1 MKGKKVPQQRLSCV
15 RVLYAMLVPFLLTL
29 LVGMTFDRQR
39 LAEHHGPSS
48 GQRGASEAGQEGPCT
63 TEDCSTV
70 LPGGRSDQ
78 LLTNSGLLL
87 RGGGSSVGSRNLE
100 QGVLQEGSGGTG
112 ADGHLPPLFLFIG
125 VLSGRGYRH
134 RRLAVREAWSDRAQ
148 RDGEVVTRFIL
159 SEDERTVQVEKEME
173 QYGDIVFVREK
184 TNYKSILFKTFYVS
198 RKAGNGLQCQCA
210 GAVGLLLFPDPA
222 FLKGLVDFQSS
233 WIFSKSSWIGAL
245 PLPLAHGL
253 VPYPEPKPKPMDLCV
268 CLSMLPYR

>member
-1 MKGKKVPQQRLSCV
+1 MKGKKLPQQRLSCV

-39 LAEHHGPSS
+39 LAQHHGPSS
-48 GQRGASEAGQEGPCT
+48 GQRGALEAGQEGPCT

-78 LLTNSGLLL
+78 PLTNSGLLL
-87 RGGGSSVGSRNLE
+87 RGGVGSVGSRNLE

-148 RDGEVVTRFIL
+148 RPGEVVTRFIL

-173 QYGDIVFVREK
+173 QYGDIVFVHEK

-198 RKAGNGLQCQCA
+198 RKCGEWA
-210 GAVGLLLFPDPA
+210 AVPA
-222 FLKGLVDFQSS
+222 RWRARRAAVPCPCLPQRV
-233 WIFSKSSWIGAL
+233 WIGAL
-245 PLPLAHGL
+245 PLPLAHEL
-253 VPYPEPKPKPMDLCV
+253 VPCPEPKPMDLRA